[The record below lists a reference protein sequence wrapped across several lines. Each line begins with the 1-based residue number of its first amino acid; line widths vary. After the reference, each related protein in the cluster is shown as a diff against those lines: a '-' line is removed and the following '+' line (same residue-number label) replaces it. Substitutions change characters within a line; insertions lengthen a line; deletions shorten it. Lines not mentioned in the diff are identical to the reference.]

1 MYNQTYENRE
11 ITQSLIDKEPI
22 LISALDFVD
31 CTQAQK
37 VLTINL
43 DTRICRGKWN
53 DLYFQNHQNSNMVF
67 LIQIWGA
74 EIDFLKTSHD
84 SNLIANTF
92 DDDAPDGKA
101 IRHADLIIKRCII
114 EGQANLHNAAIEHLQ
129 VQEYGNVVV
138 DSPIGDSHMTK
149 AVVYGTLHVDGT
161 VPCEQIDVAPGG
173 RVRIWNIDHATDVKV
188 RGLVRDCYIKYDET
202 DRCFW
207 YYG

>member
-84 SNLIANTF
+84 SNLIADTF
-92 DDDAPDGKA
+92 DDDAPDDN
-101 IRHADLIIKRCII
+101 RR
-114 EGQANLHNAAIEHLQ
+114 
-129 VQEYGNVVV
+129 
-138 DSPIGDSHMTK
+138 SPDM
-149 AVVYGTLHVDGT
+149 
-161 VPCEQIDVAPGG
+161 APG
-173 RVRIWNIDHATDVKV
+173 
-188 RGLVRDCYIKYDET
+188 
-202 DRCFW
+202 
-207 YYG
+207 